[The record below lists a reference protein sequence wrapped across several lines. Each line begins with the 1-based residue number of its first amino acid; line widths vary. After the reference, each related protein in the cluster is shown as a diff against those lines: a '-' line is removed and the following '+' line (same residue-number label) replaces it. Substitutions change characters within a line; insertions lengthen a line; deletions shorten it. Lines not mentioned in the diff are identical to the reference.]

1 MGHNQVLMCHT
12 VSCGIPIVQGHK
24 MKKGAPSDTYML
36 VEVDGSTRRPFDLD
50 TVGRVLTTC

>member
-1 MGHNQVLMCHT
+1 VLMCHA